1 MSELGSILRS
11 LRTVLDERRPEE
23 AATLRRMD
31 VIAGVAVAIVAGIE
45 LWFRQD
51 LNLVGWSAL
60 MVVAPA
66 ITYRRV
72 FPLGAIGAFFLASAS
87 VDVYQLVTNKV
98 AEDMVTSALFLALPY
113 SLCRWGSGKEMLGGL
128 AFAAAAFALGAT
140 ADDLSIS
147 EIVGGI
153 AVFSVAHVLG
163 LTQRL
168 LARHRAHGILHAK
181 SLERERIARD
191 LHDTVAHHVSAIAI
205 RAQAGLALAESDQS
219 ATVDAL
225 RVIANEA
232 SKTLDEMRTMVGSLR
247 GDESVEYHPHSVDA
261 FESLASGDDAPPVK
275 LEIRGEVEE
284 VSDAVG
290 GTLFRIAQEAVTNAR
305 RHSRDCTRID
315 VLFAIL
321 GKSARLE
328 VSNDGHPTS
337 TSRSHEGY
345 GLIGME
351 ERTKLLGGHL
361 QAGPTNGGG
370 WRVIAVIPKRGPV
383 P

>member
-1 MSELGSILRS
+1 MSELGSISRS
-11 LRTVLDERRPEE
+11 LRTVLNERRPETT
-23 AATLRRMD
+23 TLRRMD
-31 VIAGVAVAIVAGIE
+31 VIAGVAVALVAVLE

-51 LNLVGWSAL
+51 LDLVGWSAL
-60 MVVAPA
+60 MVAAPA

-72 FPLGAIGAFFLASAS
+72 FPLGALGAFFLACAS
-87 VDVYQLVTNKV
+87 VDIYQLVTHTGV
-98 AEDMVTSALFLALPY
+98 QDMATSAFFLALPY

-128 AFAAAAFALGAT
+128 AFAAAAFALGAS
-140 ADDLSIS
+140 ADDLSFS
-147 EIVGGI
+147 ETIGGI
-153 AVFSVAHVLG
+153 AVFAVAYVLG

-168 LARHRAHGILHAK
+168 LAKHRAHRILHAR

-247 GDESVEYHPHSVDA
+247 GDEQVEYHPHSVDA
-261 FESLASGDDAPPVK
+261 FASLASDDVAPPVK
-275 LEIRGEVEE
+275 LEVRGEVEA
-284 VSDAVG
+284 VSGAVG
-290 GTLFRIAQEAVTNAR
+290 GALFRIAQEAVTNAR

-315 VLFAIL
+315 VLFEVR

-328 VSNDGHPTS
+328 VSNDGHPA
-337 TSRSHEGY
+337 SRSQVGY

-351 ERTKLLGGHL
+351 ERTKLLGGTL
-361 QAGPTNGGG
+361 EAGPIDGGG
-370 WRVIAVIPKRGPV
+370 WRVIAVIPKRGPAS
-383 P
+383 